1 MRERH
6 LSYNNTVQYI
16 EEKAQRGEVF
26 VIRPRHVSKVGR
38 VEKDKAKL
46 TALYEEGYR
55 DAQNCYLDL
64 LEYLER
70 V

>member
-1 MRERH
+1 M
-6 LSYNNTVQYI
+6 
-16 EEKAQRGEVF
+16 
-26 VIRPRHVSKVGR
+26 IRPRHVSKVGR